1 MREEQLWE
9 TYPRLFHMATAGS
22 WPSIQERG
30 LLSTAALLDLFE
42 YGGAERE
49 AIECRRRPES
59 VTVRHPVHGEAVIR
73 DQKPMTDAALARCV
87 RGISVAGWLKMLN
100 RRVYFWPDEGR
111 LLGLLGARAYA
122 GDEHCVMTLDTRSL
136 VTAYAKSITL
146 SRINSGALLY
156 NNAPERGPDTFL
168 TIEECPFDQWRR
180 WPGRSR
186 KTAVAE
192 LAVDYSV
199 PDVAKHVTRV
209 ERRKGQD
216 VLETIWRR

>member
-1 MREEQLWE
+1 MRAEQLWE
-9 TYPRLFHMATAGS
+9 AYPRLFHMATAGS
-22 WPSIQERG
+22 WPSIRERG

-42 YGGAERE
+42 VRGAERE
-49 AIECRRRPES
+49 AIECRRRRES
-59 VTVRHPVHGEAVIR
+59 VTIRHPVHGEACVR

-87 RGISVAGWLKMLN
+87 QGISVAGWLKMLN

-111 LLGLLGARAYA
+111 LRRLLSAKAY
-122 GDEHCVMTLDTRSL
+122 GRDEHCVLTLDTQSL

-156 NNAPERGPDTFL
+156 VAPARGPDTFQ
-168 TIEECPFDQWRR
+168 TIIDCPFEDWCR
-180 WPGRSR
+180 GRSR

-192 LAVDYSV
+192 VAVDYSV
-199 PDVAKHVTRV
+199 PDVARHVIQV

-216 VLETIWRR
+216 ILETVWSR

>member
-1 MREEQLWE
+1 LREQQLWE

-22 WPSIQERG
+22 WPSIRERG

-42 YGGAERE
+42 VSGAERE
-49 AIECRRRPES
+49 AVECRRRPDS
-59 VTVRHPVHGEAVIR
+59 VTIRHAAYGEAVIR
-73 DQKPMTDAALARCV
+73 DQKPMTDAALTRCV
-87 RGISVAGWLKMLN
+87 RGISVSDWLKMLN

-111 LLGLLGARAYA
+111 LRRLLSARAYA
-122 GDEHCVMTLDTRSL
+122 GDEHCMLTLDTRSL
-136 VTAYAKSITL
+136 VLAHAASITL

-156 NNAPERGPDTFL
+156 NAPARGPETFQ
-168 TIEECPFDQWRR
+168 TIPDCPFEDWCRR
-180 WPGRSR
+180 GSR

-199 PDVAKHVTRV
+199 PDVAGHVIRV

-216 VLETIWRR
+216 ILETIWRR